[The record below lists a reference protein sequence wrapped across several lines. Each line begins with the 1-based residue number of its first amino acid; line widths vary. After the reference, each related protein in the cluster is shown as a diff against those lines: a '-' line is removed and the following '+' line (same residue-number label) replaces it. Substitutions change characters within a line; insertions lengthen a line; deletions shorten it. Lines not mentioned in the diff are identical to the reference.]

1 MASVGPYTVQIWRG
15 ELKSARRRITKHERN
30 GINGSGLIR
39 QAFKCV
45 ASGIQTIETVLTKYA
60 ANQRESDYQDL
71 EGTEVTVVDCDGVTH
86 EKVMV
91 VAVDSAKEI
100 RVKIL
105 GGSSTSDTYEVS
117 ATWQLM
123 LPYSTVKKGGVTQ

>member
-1 MASVGPYTVQIWRG
+1 MASIGPYTVQLWRG
-15 ELKSARRRITKHERN
+15 ELKSARRRIRLHERN
-30 GINGSGLIR
+30 GINGSGLLR
-39 QAFKCV
+39 QAFKC
-45 ASGIQTIETVLTKYA
+45 AMSGIQTIETVANKTA
-60 ANQRESDYQDL
+60 ANQRESDYQEL

-91 VAVDSAKEI
+91 VSVDSSKAI

-105 GGSSTSDTYEVS
+105 GGAASSDTYEVS
-117 ATWQLM
+117 ASWSLM